1 MNIKTIDKYLT
12 EKEKH
17 TEGKF
22 NVFWKRNNE
31 WSQLNVSSM
40 TYDQADEMIRSVKK
54 AGIKSVTD
62 VSMYKVGDKPK
73 K

>member
-1 MNIKTIDKYLT
+1 
-12 EKEKH
+12 
-17 TEGKF
+17 
-22 NVFWKRNNE
+22 VFWKRNNE